1 MQDTVRSYGP
11 VLFGRY
17 ADKAPTF
24 AGAGRMRWIRFII
37 LGGIFLLVAL
47 PAVRGQSP
55 ALSNLRDTLLLL
67 SEEWIRLDSL
77 SLVPSSLELRDARS
91 GAVLDPDYWEQDG
104 SRIRWSGA
112 LSDTLGPVRIRYR
125 TFPFALDQP
134 AYRLDTTRL
143 RRSLESP
150 LQAYTYA
157 PSEPSAAPLLDFRG
171 LDYNGSFARG
181 LSFGNNQDLVL
192 NSRFNLQLA
201 GTLGEDVELLAAI
214 TDENI
219 PLQPQGNTQQLQE
232 LDRVFIQL
240 KRKNTRLIAGDYELG
255 RPRGYFLNYF
265 KKLQGATVRH
275 RHELGKLGQVSGS
288 ASVAISRGNFARN
301 QLETQEGNQGPYKL
315 RGAQGERFIIVLAG
329 TERVYLDGQVLQR
342 GVEADYIIDY
352 NRGEL
357 LFTNQVLITK
367 DTRLIVEFEYSDQ
380 GYVRSLLAADAT
392 WQGKKHQLYLNVISQ
407 QDSKN
412 ATGLLELSDADK
424 ETLRAAGDELSQAVV
439 STVDTLEE
447 FSPQR
452 ASYKRVDTT
461 GCAGEPVQALVF
473 TTDPDEARYTAR
485 FSFVGPGNGNYVLD
499 PAQVANERVYRWVP
513 PGPDCTPAG
522 DYEPV
527 VQLVPPGQQQMATL
541 GGVFQPK
548 ADAELQA
555 ELALSRQDLNRFSP
569 LDSDDDLGMAAFF
582 AGRKSWSLGTD
593 SSGWTLLSE
602 GRYEYVHRQ
611 FALFNPYRPQEF
623 LRDWSLTDINNR
635 GSVAAATEHLFQ
647 GSATLRHNDGFSLRY
662 GLGGFFRDSLY
673 QGIRQDF
680 ALLVDRNNWEVEA
693 VGSLLN
699 ARQPTRN
706 SRFFRPRILLARTFP
721 ELGGWRLG
729 AQAMREKNSRQ
740 VVPPDTLA
748 ANSFYYDRYQAF
760 LESPAGKPYQ
770 FSASYTRRTDFAP
783 VESGFQA
790 STVAQDAKLQGQWQ
804 VKRLLRLSGNFSYR
818 KLAIADP
825 RLTNQQAAETFLGRA
840 DAGLTLF
847 KGALR
852 SNTTYEL
859 GTGQE
864 PKLEF
869 TFVKVARG
877 EGQYIWLDSLYNND
891 GVIQPNE
898 MEIAPFPDQA
908 DYVRVTTVTD
918 EFVPADYVNLNQSLQ
933 LNPKAVFFD
942 RSGFLKALSLFSA
955 QSSLVINRRT
965 RPGEG
970 VSRFNPVQL
979 DVADTSLVAVS
990 SNMRNVLFFNRAHP
1004 VFGGELGRNDQ
1015 RSKTVQTTGFE
1026 SRRLTEQFVKGRWN
1040 LDQEWS
1046 TSLAFTFGQRQSDS
1060 EQFDERRY
1068 LLQFYRL
1075 EPECTFQPTRSFRTR
1090 LRYRF
1095 ERQNN
1100 RLGETDERSNS
1111 HDLTLEFTLNS
1122 GGKSSIRADFSW
1134 VQVQFAGRPNS
1145 PVGFAMLSGL
1155 QPGRNL
1161 LWSFNLDRQL
1171 ARNLL
1176 LSLNYEGR
1184 QTGLAGVVH
1193 VGRAQIA
1200 ATF

>member
-1 MQDTVRSYGP
+1 MRFTRFIWGTL
-11 VLFGRY
+11 LFGLG
-17 ADKAPTF
+17 TF
-24 AGAGRMRWIRFII
+24 SLSA
-37 LGGIFLLVAL
+37 
-47 PAVRGQSP
+47 QETS
-55 ALSNLRDTLLLL
+55 LSNLRDTALLLRQD
-67 SEEWIRLDSL
+67 WIRLDDRSV
-77 SLVPSSLELRDARS
+77 VPSSISVQDEQS
-91 GAVLDPDYWEQDG
+91 GLPLDSSLWEQEG
-104 SRIRWSGA
+104 SRIRLRGG
-112 LSDTLGPVRIRYR
+112 GPDSLRQVRIRYR
-125 TFPFALDQP
+125 VFPFSFSRP
-134 AYRLDTTRL
+134 SYRLDTAAF
-143 RRSLESP
+143 RRQLESAA
-150 LQAYTYA
+150 QIYTYRPEETPA
-157 PSEPSAAPLLDFRG
+157 GTLLDFRG

-240 KRKNTRLIAGDYELG
+240 QRKNTRLIAGDYELA
-255 RPRGYFLNYF
+255 RPEGYFLNYF

-275 RHELGKLGQVSGS
+275 WQDLGELGQVSGS

-301 QLETQEGNQGPYKL
+301 QLDTEEGNQGPYKL

-329 TERVYLDGQVLQR
+329 TERVYLDGRVLQR

-357 LFTNQVLITK
+357 LFTNRVLITK

-380 GYVRSLLAADAT
+380 GYVRSLLAADAAWT
-392 WQGKKHQLYLNVISQ
+392 GKKHRLYLHVISQ

-412 ATGLLELSDADK
+412 ATGLLDLSDEDK
-424 ETLRAAGDELSQAVV
+424 KTLQAAGDDPSRAIVPAI
-439 STVDTLEE
+439 DTLEE

-452 ASYKRVDTT
+452 ASYKQVDTT
-461 GCAGEPVQALVF
+461 GCGGAVIQVLVF
-473 TTDPDEARYTAR
+473 TTDPGEARYTAR
-485 FSFVGPGNGNYVLD
+485 FSFVGNGNGNYVLD
-499 PAQVANERVYRWVP
+499 PEQVANERVYRWVP
-513 PGPDCTPAG
+513 PGPGCMPQG
-522 DYEPV
+522 DYEPIV
-527 VQLVPPGQQQMATL
+527 RLVPPRQQQMATL
-541 GGVFQPK
+541 GGVFTPK
-548 ADAELQA
+548 PDARLRA
-555 ELALSRQDLNRFSP
+555 EVAVSKLDLNRFSP
-569 LDSDDDLGMAAFF
+569 LDAEDDLGMAAFF
-582 AGRKSWSLGTD
+582 
-593 SSGWTLLSE
+593 SGSKTLALQGDTNRWRIQTE
-602 GRYEYVHRQ
+602 GRYEFVHRQ
-611 FALFNPYRPQEF
+611 FAIFNPYRPQEF
-623 LRDWSLTDINNR
+623 LRDWSLADINNR
-635 GSVAAATEHLFQ
+635 GSVDPATEHLFQ
-647 GSATLRHNDGFSLRY
+647 ARLVLGHSDRFRVQY

-673 QGIRQDF
+673 QGLRQDF
-680 ALLVDRNNWEVEA
+680 GLFLDHNHWEVEA
-693 VGSLLN
+693 VGSFLN
-699 ARQPTRN
+699 ARQPQQN
-706 SRFFRPRILLARTFP
+706 NRFFRPRLLLARTFP

-729 AQAMREKNSRQ
+729 LLGEREKNSRQ

-748 ANSFYYDRYQAF
+748 ANSFFYDRYQAF
-760 LESPAGKPYQ
+760 VESPEGKSYRVT
-770 FSASYTRRTDFAP
+770 ASYSRRTDFAP
-783 VESGFQA
+783 VESEFLT

-804 VKRLLRLSGNFSYR
+804 LKRLLRLSGNFSYR
-818 KLAIADP
+818 KLDIADP
-825 RLTNQQAAETFLGRA
+825 RLTSQQAAETFLGRA

-891 GVIQPNE
+891 GIIQPNE

-918 EFVPADYVNLNQSLQ
+918 EFIPADYVNLNQSLQ
-933 LNPKAVFFD
+933 LNPKAIWYD
-942 RSGFLKALSLFSA
+942 KGGLLKLLARFST
-955 QSSLVINRRT
+955 QSSLIINRRT

-970 VSRFNPVQL
+970 VSRFNPFQL

-990 SNMRNVLFFNRAHP
+990 ANIRNIVFFNRAHP
-1004 VFGGELGRNDQ
+1004 VFGAELGRNDQ

-1026 SRRLTEQFVKGRWN
+1026 SRRLSEQFLKGRWN
-1040 LDQEWS
+1040 LDQQWS

-1060 EQFDERRY
+1060 EQFEERRY
-1068 LLQFYRL
+1068 LLAFYRL
-1075 EPECTFQPTRSFRTR
+1075 EPECTFQPTRSFRAV

-1095 ERQNN
+1095 EQQTNRQGKT
-1100 RLGETDERSNS
+1100 GENSSS
-1111 HDLTLEFTLNS
+1111 HDLSTELVLNS
-1122 GGKSSIRADFSW
+1122 GGKSSIRANFSW
-1134 VQVQFAGRPNS
+1134 VQVQFAGSANS
-1145 PVGFAMLSGL
+1145 PVGFAMLNGL

-1161 LWSFNLDRQL
+1161 LWSLSLDRQL

-1176 LSLNYEGR
+1176 LSLQYEGR
-1184 QTGLAGVVH
+1184 KTGLAGVVQ